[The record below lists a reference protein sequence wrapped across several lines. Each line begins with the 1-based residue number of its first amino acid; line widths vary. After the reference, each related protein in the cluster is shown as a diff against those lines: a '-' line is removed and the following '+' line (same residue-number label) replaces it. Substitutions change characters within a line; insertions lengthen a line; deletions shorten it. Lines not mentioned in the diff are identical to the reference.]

1 MVQVVE
7 KRTETHADVMARL
20 LKKAQDEGVEL
31 LIDHNAGQWYA
42 TSATMEHVIYAVS
55 ETGCTCQGFT
65 SYGRCKHHACYLEQF
80 GKRPPTE
87 AELAAAAAEWE
98 RMQSLLSRHQLK
110 STGDWRHFQT
120 VKATYTRMLT
130 LVARSG
136 YEPQTAA

>member
-1 MVQVVE
+1 MKQATKPAE
-7 KRTETHADVMARL
+7 PYADAVARL
-20 LKKAQDEGVEL
+20 LQKAKDERIQLFMDGETE
-31 LIDHNAGQWYA
+31 DWFA
-42 TSATMEHVIYAVS
+42 TSATMDGVIYRVS
-55 ETGCTCQGFT
+55 EVRCSCQGFR
-65 SYGRCKHHACYLEQF
+65 SFNRCKHFSLFLEQF

-87 AELAAAAAEWE
+87 AEIEAARVEWE